1 MLLSLNARDVRIIGI
16 CAGTS
21 FALHFAAAFPEIV
34 DLSHLTLV
42 TPWISGDCPH
52 NKALVR
58 RSAAGFFGPH
68 SWQGVGLAAL
78 RAPLVL
84 RVLRSSLDRAFKLAA
99 QGFSPSEKA
108 FLARECELDCGRA
121 QRCVDALR
129 HDLRGQTM
137 AGFCG
142 DAAACLASMRR
153 VLSRCGG
160 PHANLPERITLLAAA
175 RDELVPW
182 EATLWLR
189 DRCV

>member
-1 MLLSLNARDVRIIGI
+1 MRYTISQGSEHSPLVVLFPPIATTSHWLSSPEFLTASAAADCRLIAVDRPGTGGTTRPHRPCCNKQAISGGAAQRSLATHASDVAAVLLSLNARDVRIIGI

-21 FALHFAAAFPEIV
+21 FDLHFAAAFPEIV

-99 QGFSPSEKA
+99 QGFSPS
-108 FLARECELDCGRA
+108 
-121 QRCVDALR
+121 
-129 HDLRGQTM
+129 
-137 AGFCG
+137 
-142 DAAACLASMRR
+142 
-153 VLSRCGG
+153 
-160 PHANLPERITLLAAA
+160 
-175 RDELVPW
+175 
-182 EATLWLR
+182 
-189 DRCV
+189 